1 MTNQL
6 FFAYLLATSI
16 LVFIPGPTVLLVV
29 SYALSHGRRSAFATI
44 SGVLLGDVVAM
55 ALALAGVGAL
65 LRASASAFLV
75 MKTAGAIYLLYLG
88 IKMWRS
94 PARLELPAGGE
105 ASERRMAADAFTVT
119 VLNPKSGIFFVA
131 FLPQF
136 FDAARPLVP
145 QTLLLGGTFLALAF
159 ASVLTWA
166 LLASAARDA
175 VKSHRVAKAVN
186 RLGGSA
192 LVAAGVLTAALKRG

>member
-1 MTNQL
+1 MANQL
-6 FFAYLLATSI
+6 FLTYLVATTI

-29 SYALSHGRRSAFATI
+29 SYALSHGRRSAYATI
-44 SGVLLGDVVAM
+44 AGVLAGDVVAM

-65 LRASASAFLV
+65 LRASASAFVL
-75 MKTAGAIYLLYLG
+75 MKTAGAVYLLYLG

-94 PARLELPAGGE
+94 PSKLELPAGGE
-105 ASERRMAADAFTVT
+105 TSDRRMAGDAFTVT

-136 FDAARPLVP
+136 FDAGRPLLP
-145 QTLLLGGTFLALAF
+145 QTLLLGGSFLALAF

-166 LLASAARDA
+166 LLAAAARDA
-175 VKSHRVAKAVN
+175 LKSHRVAKAVN

-192 LVAAGVLTAALKRG
+192 LVAAGILTAALRRV

>member
-6 FFAYLLATSI
+6 FLGYLLATTI

-44 SGVLLGDVVAM
+44 AGVLLGDVVAM

-65 LRASASAFLV
+65 LRASAEAFVV
-75 MKTAGAIYLLYLG
+75 MKTVGGLYLLYLG
-88 IKMWRS
+88 IRMWRL
-94 PARLELPAGGE
+94 PPRLELPEGEE

-136 FDAARPLVP
+136 FDATRPLLP

-175 VKSHRVAKAVN
+175 VKSNRVAKAVN

-192 LVAAGVLTAALKRG
+192 LVAAGVLTAALKRA